1 MVCIKMDITIQEDII
16 DNMSKQIQEDIDQ
29 RIMFDLLIESG
40 WTKIEL
46 PSKWLPTSG
55 VELHEW
61 REKNLTGHY
70 KAHENVWIFEKSEDA
85 VIFALRWA

>member
-1 MVCIKMDITIQEDII
+1 MDHVENDIAEELGR
-16 DNMSKQIQEDIDQ
+16 QIQQEID
-29 RIMFDLLIESG
+29 REILFELLVECG
-40 WTKIEL
+40 WTRIVL

-70 KAHENVWIFEKSEDA
+70 KAHENVWIFEKSQDA
-85 VIFALRWA
+85 LVFSLRWA